1 MVQAAAGMAQGK
13 AGGTALASASPFD
26 LARLAATPLAR
37 DPYDH
42 VIVPGFVTAAGL
54 EAIHRDFPVLDKPG
68 SFPLMEVSYGPGFA
82 RLVEALD
89 GPEFEA
95 LVAEKF
101 GLALAGLPTITTVR
115 ARCRTSDGKIHTD
128 TASKVITVLIYL
140 NPAWEAPGGRLRL
153 LRSATDLDAVAAE
166 IPPVAGTLLVFRRS
180 DTSWHGHEPFE
191 GQRRVIQFN
200 WVTEQRWIDKEVRR
214 HRLSALV
221 KRLNPFA

>member
-1 MVQAAAGMAQGK
+1 MVQAAAGTVQVQ
-13 AGGTALASASPFD
+13 AGGSAAAPASPFD

-37 DPYDH
+37 DPYEH
-42 VIVPGFVTAAGL
+42 VIVPGFVTAEGL

-68 SFPLMEVSYGPGFA
+68 SFPLMEVTYGPGFA

-89 GPEFEA
+89 GPAFEA
-95 LVAEKF
+95 LVEEKF
-101 GLALAGLPTITTVR
+101 GLALSGLPTITTVR